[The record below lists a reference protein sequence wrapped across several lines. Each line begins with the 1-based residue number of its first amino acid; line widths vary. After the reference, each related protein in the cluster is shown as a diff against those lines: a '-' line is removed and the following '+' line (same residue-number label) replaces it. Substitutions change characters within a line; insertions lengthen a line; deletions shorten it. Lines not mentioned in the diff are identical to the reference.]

1 MSKTMTNSAKTSD
14 YPHVFIDVLRQWAE
28 MIKIEHT
35 VFALPFALSG
45 MILASPTIPPLSV
58 WLWTMLAF
66 LGARSAAMTLN
77 RLIDANIDARNP
89 RTSMRAIPAGKIKNA
104 QAALFAI
111 GSFALMLWAAS
122 HLPPLCL
129 TLSPIAVIWLSFY
142 SYTKRF
148 TWLCHI
154 ALGIALGGAAL
165 GGWVA
170 ASGAVTGSAPWLLAL
185 AVATWVSGF
194 DIIYASQDIAIDQ
207 KEKLHSIPA
216 HFGLARALSISSA
229 LHLVTIACLIVLGAV
244 LSLGPIYWTGALLVA
259 VMLFY
264 EHSLVKP
271 NDLSK
276 VDAAFFNINGYVS
289 IAAFVSILL
298 DKIF

>member
-1 MSKTMTNSAKTSD
+1 MTNSAKTSD

>member
-1 MSKTMTNSAKTSD
+1 MTNSAKTTN
-14 YPHVFIDVLRQWAE
+14 YPHVFNDVLRQWAE

-45 MILASPTIPPLSV
+45 MILAAPTIPQASV

-66 LGARSAAMTLN
+66 TGARSAAMTLN
-77 RLIDANIDARNP
+77 RMIDANIDARNP
-89 RTSMRAIPAGKIKNA
+89 RTEMRAIPQGKIKNA
-104 QAALFAI
+104 QALVFAI
-111 GSFALMLWAAS
+111 ASFVLMLWAAS

-129 TLSPIAVIWLSFY
+129 MLSPIAVFWLSFY

-170 ASGAVTGSAPWLLAL
+170 ASGTIEGAAPWLLAL

-216 HFGLARALSISSA
+216 HFGLPKALTISSA
-229 LHLVTIACLIVLGAV
+229 LHLVTIACLVALGFA
-244 LSLGPIYWTGALLVA
+244 LSLGLIYWTGVALVA

-289 IAAFVSILL
+289 IAAFASMLL